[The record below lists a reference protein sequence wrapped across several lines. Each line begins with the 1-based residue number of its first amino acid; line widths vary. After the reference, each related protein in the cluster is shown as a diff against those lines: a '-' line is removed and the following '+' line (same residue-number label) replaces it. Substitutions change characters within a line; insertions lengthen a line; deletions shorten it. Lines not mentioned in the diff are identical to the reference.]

1 MLNLR
6 IEIAKPLRLNARER
20 MTAGGEIQGWCI
32 PVGIGMTSFMMPPEK
47 IAWSGWI
54 YFAMAILVP
63 LHSRFRR
70 RLIRAA
76 GQGE

>member
-1 MLNLR
+1 
-6 IEIAKPLRLNARER
+6 

-32 PVGIGMTSFMMPPEK
+32 PVGIGITSFMMPPEK

-70 RLIRAA
+70 RLSARPGRVNDSEPPRGACA
-76 GQGE
+76 YQLLP

>member
-1 MLNLR
+1 MVHS
-6 IEIAKPLRLNARER
+6 
-20 MTAGGEIQGWCI
+20 GGHRHHFIHDA
-32 PVGIGMTSFMMPPEK
+32 PEQ

-54 YFAMAILVP
+54 YFTMAILVP

-76 GQGE
+76 AEG